1 VTAASGEG
9 PESDP
14 LPGPVLQTAAQN
26 DQLCAAELEIT
37 NQATAAPNGG
47 YACGL
52 SVTPIRVAGLIG
64 LAACPEHCGR

>member
-1 VTAASGEG
+1 V
-9 PESDP
+9 ESDP

-47 YACGL
+47 
-52 SVTPIRVAGLIG
+52 SV
-64 LAACPEHCGR
+64 